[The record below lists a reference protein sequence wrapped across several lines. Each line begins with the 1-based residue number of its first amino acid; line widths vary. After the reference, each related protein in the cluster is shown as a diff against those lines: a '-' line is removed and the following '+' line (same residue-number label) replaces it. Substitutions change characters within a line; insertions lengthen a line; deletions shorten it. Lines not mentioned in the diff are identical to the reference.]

1 MLLDERKERVLLAPR
16 NADKIE
22 VLAKLERLYS
32 FQRIENSEAAI
43 KIVKKVMEVESWK
56 ALRESYKEIALVTSE
71 NMDKLV
77 RDAQNK
83 FRTQMELLRVSDR
96 IRVLLKDSP
105 FGVFLFCKV
114 HTVKECIRIFRMYLE
129 KV

>member
-56 ALRESYKEIALVTSE
+56 ALRESYKEIVLVTSE

>member
-1 MLLDERKERVLLAPR
+1 VLLDERKERVLLAPR

-56 ALRESYKEIALVTSE
+56 ALRESYKEIVLVTSE